1 MLASTLTVLWTNKP
15 ALVLKSQ
22 LGAKNSLAEKW
33 QLQEMI
39 SVQFLFA
46 TIKLH

>member
-1 MLASTLTVLWTNKP
+1 MLARTPIVFWTNKP

-33 QLQEMI
+33 RLQEMI
-39 SVQFLFA
+39 SVQSLFA
-46 TIKLH
+46 TIKMH